1 MGSGGRKSPSGVQ
14 GQSPWWGLGGA
25 KPPPPGTGTGAEPPE
40 VEPVLMIIKTFWLI
54 FFLIKSYI
62 A

>member
-1 MGSGGRKSPSGVQ
+1 VTEVPQLGPGAEPLVGVR
-14 GQSPWWGLGGA
+14 GA
-25 KPPPPGTGTGAEPPE
+25 KPPETGTGAEPPE

-54 FFLIKSYI
+54 FFLLIKSYI